1 MPIIPIDELSNE
13 FNMKDIFIDAKLTAT
28 SSLSK
33 GNGTTRDFLGKKTFS
48 TTFYRE
54 NLGFGIVDI
63 NIEVNTSLQP
73 IVEITFKDLYGNLMF
88 GNNTDPELDYSIL
101 FDWPPPKFI
110 FSFKGY
116 LGRPVQWFLSLKKT
130 STSYGETDGS
140 YEIKASFVPNQWGFF
155 ADIPFVYLLAVKS
168 LRAKEKGLVVNT
180 VTNTANGTSGQV
192 QIGSI
197 FDLIKIGK
205 TVSVKT
211 QEKSKEFDV
220 ILRQVGLLKNGR
232 ILESISN
239 DKLLDFDKPIT
250 GKVNNIQING
260 FNNITINKPTGT
272 EYANE
277 ATLKNFINS
286 STAEGLTKANQYLL
300 YIADVGNNAGN
311 KNFTYVEFQKLTATE
326 ISNVVDPKIQLLDDN
341 ISKIDLSIKQ
351 SVYSSNKDLLGLTT
365 IGEVM
370 RSLAG
375 DTAYVLKR
383 IMQAGYEGYEANQ
396 ATRSGNDKLIGKYY
410 PLIISPEGEE
420 VPATSSNIQ
429 KKARAQAI
437 NTPPPAVSE
446 YGVEE
451 YEMKFVREFIAALA
465 EGISRDAEVGSE
477 SNIGNIDGDL
487 KKRINNL
494 EILRPNPYKPYYSS
508 ISENVMIRSG
518 IVGFLTR
525 NEDPNQ
531 PGGYGSEWYIPGD
544 TYDSAETIIKLANF
558 DSENIT
564 DGILQGLLDE
574 DLQKL
579 KRFANFFDK
588 MFDDGG
594 NILDGEGDRVPFS
607 NLQISPT
614 SPVSSVILDENYTIE
629 EGAGTTST
637 VRARDFL
644 SGLFNGQSAT
654 NPDPSV
660 SNEDIVDGALNHE
673 TGDPQVVPGNLQNSF
688 VISPNYI
695 PTPTATSNNP
705 FVANYNNLISR
716 FENTSTDGATV
727 PQGNPMGFIDT
738 NTYTAVK
745 LINNGLPYF
754 NANVNGS
761 DVLWVIMRGQDALD
775 SRTKNNSEFDSK
787 WRTDKD
793 NNDPDV
799 VGTIFGSFFGGRKQP
814 YGFVEIGRFF
824 KLNEAGQTTDVTEL
838 VKVIN
843 SAIAANDVY
852 DYDKMINN
860 LNSVSNAD
868 FNITSVSGPT
878 SPEAY
883 RWIQPLEDP
892 NNTTPGGVAAKDLAV
907 AAYAKHPSSVA
918 NTVVWWLF
926 GANQFSRYQ
935 RLYIKTMCKNILS
948 KLRQIQENRS
958 DLISQILG
966 NTADIEGVI
975 YKEFHNIFHQWDS
988 VVSTND
994 KKGLEILDN
1003 YGKRNY
1009 HVQGDINNSNTA
1021 TSYADL
1027 TFIYDFPLANIKNIA
1042 AVDVR
1047 NSLISL
1053 EPLYKY
1059 DSRTTV
1065 LNMIQNLC
1073 SLNNFMFIPMPGFPG
1088 LQGQNDIYKPSPF
1101 TIPDTLLPLSFFYIS
1116 FMPTLE
1122 SRAKMSDEIKI
1133 GDKFLKPP
1141 DIKADALEVKFGSP
1155 SNHIIKSVRVSTEEN
1170 KNTAESILNVQKLVD
1185 KDNQNKVVSTNCST
1199 LPMIEGRSYKASF
1212 EMLGNAQVFPMQ
1224 YFFVT
1229 NMPLFYGLYQIIKVR
1244 HSITPNNMNTSVEG
1258 IRMRF
1263 DVEAKS
1269 FGAIQP
1275 ITLDSLASANAF
1287 TVNNDVQD
1295 LTQISVSTSNG
1306 TMTQPNLATPTG
1318 APTPAALGVA
1328 NNVLN
1333 ANSFV
1338 FNYNKLLTLT
1348 TSRGAFIFLVYKW
1361 VTELGW
1367 KVTITSASRSIDKQ
1381 KQLYDDWIARGS
1393 PASLRPVNPANY
1405 GTAQVVH
1412 GDAIDVNLINEKGKA
1427 INSKSSDLDWA
1438 PAVAI
1443 AKRYGFRW
1451 GGDFT
1456 NNKDRVHFDVRLGS
1470 YLIVAERVKKD
1481 PEWIRLGGESTFGK
1495 I

>member
-48 TTFYRE
+48 TTFYRD
-54 NLGFGIVDI
+54 NIGFGIVDI

-88 GNNTDPELDYSIL
+88 GNNTDPELDYSVL

-260 FNNITINKPTGT
+260 FNNITINRPEGLT
-272 EYANE
+272 YINE
-277 ATLKNFINS
+277 AAIKNFINS
-286 STAEGLTKANQYLL
+286 STTEELTKANQYLL
-300 YIADVGNNAGN
+300 YISKVG
-311 KNFTYVEFQKLTATE
+311 VEPAVKLSYELFKELSNDA
-326 ISNVVDPKIQLLDDN
+326 ISAVINPKIQLLDDN

-351 SVYSSNKDLLGLTT
+351 SIYSSNKDLLGLTT

-383 IMQAGYEGYEANQ
+383 ILQAGYEGYENNSS
-396 ATRSGNDKLIGKYY
+396 TRDSDKDDLIGKYY
-410 PLIISPEGEE
+410 PLTIVGEEE
-420 VPATSSNIQ
+420 VPATVGNIE
-429 KKARAQAI
+429 KNARAQGV
-437 NTPPPAVSE
+437 NTPTVVSR
-446 YGVEE
+446 YGVED

-465 EGISRDAEVGSE
+465 EGISRDVEVGSE
-477 SNIGNIDGDL
+477 SNIGNLDGDL

-518 IVGFLTR
+518 IVAFLTR

-531 PGGYGSEWYIPGD
+531 PGGYGSTWYTPGD
-544 TYDSAETIIKLANF
+544 TYDSSETIIKMANF

-564 DGILQGLLDE
+564 DSILQSLPDE
-574 DLQKL
+574 DLQRLKKL
-579 KRFANFFDK
+579 ANFFDK

-594 NILDGEGDRVPFS
+594 NIIKNDGNELSPIF
-607 NLQISPT
+607 LQASPT
-614 SPVSSVILDENYTIE
+614 DPVSSAILDLKYTIE
-629 EGAGTTST
+629 VGAGTTT
-637 VRARDFL
+637 ETTTRDFL
-644 SGLFNGQSAT
+644 NTLFNGQLT
-654 NPDPSV
+654 NTAPVV

-673 TGDPQVVPGNLQNSF
+673 TGDPQVVPNNLQNSF
-688 VISPNYI
+688 IINPNYI
-695 PTPTATSNNP
+695 PTPTVISDNP
-705 FVANYNNLISR
+705 FVASYNGLISR
-716 FENTSTDGATV
+716 FDNTNNAGGSV
-727 PQGNPMGFIDT
+727 VQGNPMSFIDT
-738 NTYTAVK
+738 NTYTAIK

-754 NANVNGS
+754 NAENNGS
-761 DVLWVIMRGQDALD
+761 DVLFVIMRGQDALD
-775 SRTKNNSEFDSK
+775 SRIKNNSDFDNK
-787 WRTDKD
+787 WRTDET
-793 NNDPDV
+793 NNDPEKE
-799 VGTIFGSFFGGRKQP
+799 GGLFGGTYIGGTKKTP
-814 YGFVEIGRFF
+814 YGFVVVDRFF
-824 KLNEAGQTTDVTEL
+824 QKDDNGLTTDPTNL
-838 VKVIN
+838 IIAIN
-843 SAIAANDVY
+843 DAIADGRVY
-852 DYDKMINN
+852 DYDKMVNN
-860 LNSVSNAD
+860 LNLVSNVQ
-868 FNITSVSGPT
+868 FNISTGPQDYNWT
-878 SPEAY
+878 L
-883 RWIQPLEDP
+883 PLQDP
-892 NNTTPGGVAAKDLAV
+892 DSILPTGYPAKDLAISV
-907 AAYAKHPSSVA
+907 YAKHPSSVA
-918 NTVVWWLF
+918 NTVIWWLF
-926 GANQFSRYQ
+926 GNNRFSKYQ

-988 VVSTND
+988 VVGTND

-1003 YGKRNY
+1003 YGNRDY
-1009 HVQGDINNSNTA
+1009 HVQGIA
-1021 TSYADL
+1021 GTSYADL
-1027 TFIYDFPLANIKNIA
+1027 TFIYDFPLANIKNIS
-1042 AVDVR
+1042 DINVR

-1101 TIPDTLLPLSFFYIS
+1101 TIPNSLQPLSFFYIS

-1122 SRAKMSDEIKI
+1122 SRAKMTDEIKI
-1133 GDKFLKPP
+1133 GDKFSKPP
-1141 DIKADALEVKFGSP
+1141 NIKADALEVKFGSP
-1155 SNHIIKSVRVSTEEN
+1155 SNHIIKSVHVTTEEN

-1263 DVEAKS
+1263 DVGTES
-1269 FGAIQP
+1269 FGAIRP
-1275 ITLDSLASANAF
+1275 ITLESLASSNAF
-1287 TVNNDVQD
+1287 TVNGDVQD

-1306 TMTQPNLATPTG
+1306 KMTQPNLATPTG
-1318 APTPAALGVA
+1318 APTPAALSAA

-1333 ANSFV
+1333 ANSSV
-1338 FNYNKLLTLT
+1338 VNYNKLLTLT
-1348 TSRGAFIFLVYKW
+1348 RARGAFVFLVYKW
-1361 VTELGW
+1361 ITELGW

-1381 KQLYDDWIARGS
+1381 KQLYDDWVAKGS
-1393 PASLRPVNPANY
+1393 PPSLRPVNPANY

-1427 INSKSSDLDWA
+1427 IKSNSSDLDWA

-1470 YLIVAERVKKD
+1470 YLIVSERIKKD
-1481 PEWIRLGGESTFGK
+1481 PDWIRLGGELTFGK